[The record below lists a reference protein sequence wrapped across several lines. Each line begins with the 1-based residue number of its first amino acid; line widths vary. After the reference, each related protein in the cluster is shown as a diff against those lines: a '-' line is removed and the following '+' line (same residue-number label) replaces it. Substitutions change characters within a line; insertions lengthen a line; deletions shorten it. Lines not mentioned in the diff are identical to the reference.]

1 MGWEEVRTVP
11 GCDGTGDGGRVE
23 GASPGA
29 ARPLAGARVLLVIA
43 PERFRDEEYREPRAV
58 IEEAGGH
65 VTVAAARRGRARGM
79 LGLEVDPDITLDRV
93 RAEDYDAVVFVGG
106 SGASVYWDDPTA
118 HALARRAAELGRVVG
133 AICIAPVTLARAG
146 LLRGRRATCW
156 PAEAKELEAAGA
168 RCTGNPVEEDG
179 LLVTGSG
186 PQAARAFGEV
196 LVRAILERT
205 Q

>member
-1 MGWEEVRTVP
+1 MP
-11 GCDGTGDGGRVE
+11 AFDGTGDGGQAE
-23 GASPGA
+23 GGPPGT
-29 ARPLAGARVLLVIA
+29 ARPLAGARVLMVIA

-58 IEEAGGH
+58 VEEAGGR
-65 VTVAAARRGRARGM
+65 VTVAAARPGRARGM
-79 LGLEVDPDITLDRV
+79 LGLEVEPDVILDRV
-93 RAEDYDAVVFVGG
+93 RAEDFDAVVFVGG

-156 PAEAKELEAAGA
+156 PAETARLQAAGA
-168 RCTGNPVEEDG
+168 RCTGNQVEEDG

-186 PQAARAFGEV
+186 PTAARAFGEA
-196 LVRAILERT
+196 LVRAILRRKEP
-205 Q
+205 